1 MWKPPRFPGQT
12 FSFYKKCPQHAD
24 LKLCLWLKYQGW
36 FLVRSYVLCIVTIE
50 AWQSH
55 SSRSES
61 RSLIFLPF
69 LCVCNALEFFLRKK
83 RGLGLLSNA
92 FSYNPVFIAKWIKL
106 CIPKSVQQE
115 ICNTVSFHIHQ
126 GEQGFVFHCQH
137 PESSGPVFPQRLT
150 DPASLLFQWKLGN

>member
-36 FLVRSYVLCIVTIE
+36 FLVRSHVLCIVTIE

-92 FSYNPVFIAKWIKL
+92 FSYNPVFYCKMNQAVY
-106 CIPKSVQQE
+106 PKVCATGNLQYRILPYSPRWTRFCV
-115 ICNTVSFHIHQ
+115 
-126 GEQGFVFHCQH
+126 
-137 PESSGPVFPQRLT
+137 PL
-150 DPASLLFQWKLGN
+150 PASWIIWPCVPTEADRSSFSFISVKVR